1 MPQHRFKRA
10 ALGGTFDHIHRG
22 HRQLL
27 AKAFEVARD
36 VVIGLTT
43 DGLVRKEG
51 KKKIKSYTSRK
62 QKLQEYLD
70 KHFPRRTYTVRPL
83 SQPLGEIGSRR
94 DIDVIV
100 VSEETFQRAVDA
112 NFVRLQK
119 NLTPLAVYVIPMEK
133 AEDMQRISS
142 TRIRAGEI
150 DDEGRLRRTKKI
162 STRVKRQAMSGRLK
176 NSD

>member
-1 MPQHRFKRA
+1 MPQHRFQRA

-27 AKAFEVARD
+27 AKAFDAAGD

-43 DGLVRKEG
+43 DRLVRKEG
-51 KKKIKSYTSRK
+51 KKGIKPYSSRK
-62 QKLQEYLD
+62 RELEEYL
-70 KHFPRRTYTVRPL
+70 KQNFPRRTYSVRPL

-119 NLTPLAVYVIPMEK
+119 NLIPLAVYVIPMEK

-150 DDEGRLRRTKKI
+150 DEEGKLRKTKTI
-162 STRVKRQAMSGRLK
+162 SRRVKKRGSSGSQK
-176 NSD
+176 KSE

>member
-1 MPQHRFKRA
+1 LSQPRFHRA
-10 ALGGTFDHIHRG
+10 ALGGTFDHVHRG

-36 VVIGLTT
+36 VVIGLAT
-43 DGLVRKEG
+43 DSLVRKEG
-51 KKKIKSYTSRK
+51 KKGIKPYPTRK
-62 QKLQEYLD
+62 QKLEEYLG
-70 KHFPRRTYTVRPL
+70 KNFPGRSYAIRPL
-83 SQPLGEIGSRR
+83 TQPLGEIGNRE

-119 NLTPLAVYVIPMEK
+119 KLTPLAVYVIPMEK
-133 AEDMQRISS
+133 AEDMQRLSS

-150 DDEGRLRRTKKI
+150 DEEGRLRNTKK
-162 STRVKRQAMSGRLK
+162 TANHMKRQARPAKLK
-176 NSD
+176 KSD

>member
-1 MPQHRFKRA
+1 MPQPRFKRA

-22 HRQLL
+22 HHQLL

-43 DGLVRKEG
+43 DTLVRKEG
-51 KKKIKSYTSRK
+51 KKGIKSYSTRK
-62 QKLQEYLD
+62 RKLEEYL
-70 KHFPRRTYTVRPL
+70 KNNFPGRGYTIRPL

-100 VSEETFQRAVDA
+100 VSEETFQPAVDA

-133 AEDMQRISS
+133 AEDLQRISS

-150 DDEGRLRRTKKI
+150 DA
-162 STRVKRQAMSGRLK
+162 QGRLK
-176 NSD
+176 KTTQISKPEQKGLGLPD

>member
-1 MPQHRFKRA
+1 MSQPRFNRA

-27 AKAFEVARD
+27 AKAFAVAKD

-43 DGLVRKEG
+43 DSLVRKEG
-51 KKKIKSYTSRK
+51 KKGIKSYPTRK
-62 QKLQEYLD
+62 RQLAEYLNEN
-70 KHFPRRTYTVRPL
+70 FPGRSYAIRPL
-83 SQPLGEIGSRR
+83 SQPLGEIGNRG
-94 DIDVIV
+94 DIDVVV

-112 NFVRLQK
+112 NFTRLK
-119 NLTPLAVYVIPMEK
+119 NNLKPLAVYVIPMEK

-150 DDEGRLRRTKKI
+150 DEEGKLRKPFKPDLHRKVAKSARSKK
-162 STRVKRQAMSGRLK
+162 
-176 NSD
+176 